1 LLAGVVTFGVH
12 DCKVLEMVA
21 ASSFSK
27 VNGWQLG
34 AIAVEPLVDAVGVN
48 EG

>member
-1 LLAGVVTFGVH
+1 MLAGVVTFGSH
-12 DCKVLEMVA
+12 DYKVLEIVA

-27 VNGWQLG
+27 VSGWQLG
-34 AIAVEPLVDAVGVN
+34 AIAVEPLVDAIGVN